1 MTARTSSAV
10 LSADIASLYRARPGV
25 FDCVDV
31 PELGYLA
38 VANTCGRCTCVVV

>member
-10 LSADIASLYRARPGV
+10 LSADIASLYRARGV
-25 FDCVDV
+25 FDDVDV